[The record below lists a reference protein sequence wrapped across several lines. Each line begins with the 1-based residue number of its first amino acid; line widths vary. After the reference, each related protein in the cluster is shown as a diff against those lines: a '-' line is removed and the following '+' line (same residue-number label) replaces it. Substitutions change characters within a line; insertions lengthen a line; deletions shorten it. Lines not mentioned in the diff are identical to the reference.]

1 MSPITKKLSYLPLLN
16 AFRNEMNKLLSN
28 FQEGDIIVGTGLMP
42 PLDVSE
48 DDKGIMIKME
58 VPGIEPKDIN
68 ISIIGNTL
76 TIQGEKRVDKE
87 EKEKNYHLLERCC
100 GYFSRSVA
108 LPASVKFHQVKAEYK
123 KGILEIILPKC
134 EKSGIKKIPVK
145 GG

>member
-76 TIQGEKRVDKE
+76 T
-87 EKEKNYHLLERCC
+87 
-100 GYFSRSVA
+100 RSVA